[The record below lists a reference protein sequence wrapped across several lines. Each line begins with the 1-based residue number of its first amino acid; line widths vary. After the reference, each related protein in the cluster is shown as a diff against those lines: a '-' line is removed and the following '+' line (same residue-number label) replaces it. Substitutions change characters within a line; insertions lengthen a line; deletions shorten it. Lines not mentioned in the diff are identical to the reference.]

1 MADKL
6 PDGELVVDTN
16 LVGPLRS
23 LIAELGPDL
32 VVTHAGNDYHGDHR
46 ALSDAVGI
54 AVSFQAPLLHV
65 DTLRGVGF
73 APTHYVDV
81 TAQFARKEAAI
92 RAHRSQEPERFVAAV
107 RVLNGFRAAQANAGA
122 GAYAEAY
129 RFEPVYPFVDIR
141 DLLPPAPP
149 VRPVTDRRRRRE

>member
-1 MADKL
+1 MRLLAVGAHPDDIEIGMFGLLAACAGRGDELAYCIATDGARGGQGDPADLARTRHEEATAAAAMLGVVPHFLDL

-73 APTHYVDV
+73 A
-81 TAQFARKEAAI
+81 
-92 RAHRSQEPERFVAAV
+92 
-107 RVLNGFRAAQANAGA
+107 
-122 GAYAEAY
+122 
-129 RFEPVYPFVDIR
+129 
-141 DLLPPAPP
+141 
-149 VRPVTDRRRRRE
+149 